1 MNIVIPMAG
10 ISDLNGFHSPKNFYE
25 IDRRPLFQH
34 VFENLPH
41 ADGINF
47 IFIVRREEVERYY
60 IDQSLRL
67 LSPNCII
74 VELEGETS
82 GAACTVL
89 LASKYIDNDQPLVI
103 ANGDQIIQANLNKIL
118 HFFDKNDADGG
129 IVAFDSVHPRW
140 SYIRIDQ
147 DGFVSETAEKR
158 PISRNATA
166 GFYYFKRGADYVLA
180 AQQMIKKD
188 AHIEGKYYVCPVYNE
203 MILAQKRIMPYSIE
217 PTQYFSLTSE
227 KGIAQYERA
236 LRSEFDWNDQK

>member
-10 ISDLNGFHSPKNFYE
+10 FSELNGFQYPKNFYE

-41 ADGINF
+41 SDEINF
-47 IFIVRREEVERYY
+47 IFIVKREEIERYY

-67 LSPNCII
+67 LSPNCTI

-89 LASKYIDNDQPLVI
+89 LASKYIDNDHPLVI
-103 ANGDQIIQANLNKIL
+103 ANGDQIIKADLDEILCFFNK
-118 HFFDKNDADGG
+118 NGTDGG
-129 IVAFDSVHPRW
+129 IITFDSVHPRW

-147 DGFVSETAEKR
+147 EGYVSEAAEKR

-166 GFYYFKRGADYVLA
+166 GFYYFKKGSEYVSA

-203 MILAQKRIMPYSIE
+203 MILSQKKIVPYHIE
-217 PTQYFSLTSE
+217 STQYFSLTSE
-227 KGIAQYERA
+227 KGIAQYERT
-236 LRSEFDWNDQK
+236 LRSELD